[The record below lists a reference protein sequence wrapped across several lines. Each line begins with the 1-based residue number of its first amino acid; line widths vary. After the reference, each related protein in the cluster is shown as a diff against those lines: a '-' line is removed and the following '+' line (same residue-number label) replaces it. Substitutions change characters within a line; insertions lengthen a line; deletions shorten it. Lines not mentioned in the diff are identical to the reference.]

1 MFEPEDLQTAN
12 LTSTKKADELGA
24 MLALANDISFEE
36 ISLEENTTGDMND
49 TFTGKPSDNADETI
63 RNVRIISH
71 TEDEDYVTKSKVKE
85 LNAQLDGRERIIARL
100 RTKIKALEETA
111 ELCFCNKKRTREK
124 SLEKSYQCKSK
135 SRRVSRERSFQKPNK
150 SLSKILEEKTSVKPV
165 KNKWT
170 PKNKVKINSVR

>member
-1 MFEPEDLQTAN
+1 MFEAEDLRAAN

-24 MLALANDISFEE
+24 MLALANDISVEG
-36 ISLEENTTGDMND
+36 ISLEENTTGD

-63 RNVRIISH
+63 RNVRMISH
-71 TEDEDYVTKSKVKE
+71 TEDEDYMMKSKVKE
-85 LNAQLDGRERIIARL
+85 LNAQLDGRDRIIARL

-111 ELCFCNKKRTREK
+111 EMCFCKKKRTREK

-135 SRRVSRERSFQKPNK
+135 SRRVSRERSYQKPNK
-150 SLSKILEEKTSVKPV
+150 SLSKILEEKTCVKPV

-170 PKNKVKINSVR
+170 PKNKVKSNLIR